1 MSAEAMKWYPT
12 TKIPLIP
19 VHAISLPVPG
29 QADSIAIPKEFL
41 PCFDSKSFQ
50 ENSWILVCAPKKRSV
65 SIWQTYN
72 EAIDY
77 IDENPWMDPSDP
89 FMNIGILCKLLSSD
103 LEGSYSDEFDSNIY
117 VEVLPV
123 RRASIADVKVA
134 PNGANSK
141 FCAIYTDIL
150 LLDER
155 FLPSEEEFA
164 EECSYALDLFLKKI
178 MGLDT
183 SEQVDRILKA
193 SSVDYGTGNNKEES
207 LLGKMDML
215 AEFLVLS
222 ERDKV
227 TYLQS
232 TDNIERLNIVVS
244 CAREYLLEYQ
254 RWRNTEYKEF
264 KSSKELNTQSAFQ
277 IEKYLKPILD
287 EIEADYPSKP
297 PKSEDLKVT
306 WKRTSSTATKK
317 KTKLT
322 LGQQVMS
329 LDLDPEAKSQLE
341 REVAKLEKL
350 NPTSLEHSVLT
361 DYLEWVCEIPW
372 GTYSYVS
379 DFDISE
385 LKSSLSETHYGLDN
399 VKDHVVEH
407 LAIEK
412 LRGSSKGSV
421 LCFVGPPGTG
431 KTSIAKQIANVTN
444 RKLVKIALGGMSD
457 ESEIR
462 GHRRTYVASRPGRFA
477 LGLKNSGAMDPLFLL
492 DECDK
497 INSSHR
503 GDPTAALLE
512 VLDPEQNDSFIDRYL
527 EIPVD
532 LSKASFICTANYLDQ
547 IPPALRDRMEFIHF
561 REYTKEERIEITK
574 NHLIERC
581 VSEYNLSDYDVNF
594 SDEVIEKICETTQ
607 VRQIERDI
615 KKMLRMSAVL
625 ILTEQKQS
633 IDIDLDF
640 FEKSKCNDN
649 NKDKKSKKIGFGF

>member
-1 MSAEAMKWYPT
+1 MSAETMKWYPT
-12 TKIPLIP
+12 NQIPLIP

-29 QADSIAIPKEFL
+29 QADTVAIPKEFL
-41 PCFDSKSFQ
+41 PCFDPKSFE
-50 ENSWILVCAPKKRSV
+50 ENSWILVCAPKKHSA

-89 FMNIGILCKLLSSD
+89 FMNVGILCKLLGFD
-103 LEGSYSDEFDSNIY
+103 PTESYSEEFDSNTY
-117 VEVLPV
+117 LEVLPV
-123 RRASIADVKVA
+123 RRASIADIKVA

-141 FCAIYTDIL
+141 FSAIYTDIL

-183 SEQVDRILKA
+183 PEQVNSILKA
-193 SSVDYGTGNNKEES
+193 SSIDYGTGNEEEEN
-207 LLGKMDML
+207 LLGKMDIL
-215 AEFLVLS
+215 AEFLVIS
-222 ERDKV
+222 EREKV
-227 TYLQS
+227 IYLQS

-254 RWRNTEYKEF
+254 RWRNTDYKEF
-264 KSSKELNTQSAFQ
+264 VSSKKLSEESIAKFMPFLN
-277 IEKYLKPILD
+277 
-287 EIEADYPSKP
+287 EIEQSFADKP
-297 PKSEDLKVT
+297 PKTQDLKVT
-306 WKRTSSTATKK
+306 WKRGSSASTKK
-317 KTKLT
+317 KAKLT

-329 LDLDPEAKSQLE
+329 LDLEPEVRSQLE

-385 LKSSLSETHYGLDN
+385 LKSSLSQTHYGLDN

-625 ILTEQKQS
+625 ILTEKKQS
-633 IDIDLDF
+633 IDIDLEF
-640 FEKSKCNDN
+640 FEKSKSSEN
-649 NKDKKSKKIGFGF
+649 NKDMKSKKIGFGF